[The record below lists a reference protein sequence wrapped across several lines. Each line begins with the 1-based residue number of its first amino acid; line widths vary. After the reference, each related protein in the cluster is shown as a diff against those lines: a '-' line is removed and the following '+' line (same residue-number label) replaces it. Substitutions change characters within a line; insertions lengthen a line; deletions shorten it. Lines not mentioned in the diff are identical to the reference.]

1 MISMIKKFWDD
12 VLGSYWFV
20 PALMAVASI
29 ALALYLTQSQW
40 VLDLS
45 LLDSFSWL
53 YKSTPEAARQV
64 LATIAGSM
72 ITVASVTFSIT
83 IASVAY
89 AASQFG
95 PRLLTNFM
103 YDRGNQLTLGTF
115 IATFLYSLMVL
126 RTLTGSDAS
135 ASDAFV
141 PHIAVTLA
149 VILGVA
155 SIGVLIYFI
164 HHVPSSIHASNV
176 ICDVGSQLL
185 EKVNTLYPESDSE
198 LELEAIADL
207 RDAGE
212 FESLIPTGFD
222 GAREVRAQCDGFVQF
237 VDNAVLVELAESLGT
252 VVVLSGRPG
261 DFVHADKCLGWILDS
276 SRVGDA
282 EVVQFRSAF
291 LLGPKRTA
299 AQDVMFLSRELT
311 EIAARAL
318 SPGVNDP
325 FTAMSCMDWLS
336 SALAV
341 MAVRKAREAHRG
353 SSGDTIR
360 LITNPVSA
368 VYFVRDNLDMM
379 RVYAATD
386 RNAALYFQVILGRL
400 MLLRLSTEMRQV
412 LSDQSKK
419 LLVNAGESLCAPEM
433 EELESRYNTLLNLSE
448 DTASTDKIYLEC
460 EWLGGCAPGGVSV
473 LLSER
478 RQNLQ

>member
-1 MISMIKKFWDD
+1 MISMLKKCWDD
-12 VLGSYWFV
+12 VRGSYWFV

-45 LLDSFSWL
+45 FLSSFSWL

-64 LATIAGSM
+64 LSTIAGSM

-135 ASDAFV
+135 PSDAFV

-149 VILGVA
+149 VMLGVA

-176 ICDVGSQLL
+176 ISDVGSQLL
-185 EKVNTLYPESDSE
+185 QKVNTLYPESDSDS
-198 LELEAIADL
+198 ELEAIADL

-212 FESLIPTGFD
+212 LDGSIPDGFD
-222 GAREVRAQCDGFVQF
+222 AASEVRAQCDGFVQF
-237 VDNAVLVELAESLGT
+237 VDNGVLVELAEALNT
-252 VVVLSGRPG
+252 VVVLSVRPG
-261 DFVHADKCLGWILDS
+261 DFVHAEKCLGWIVDS
-276 SRVGDA
+276 SSIGDA
-282 EVVQFRSAF
+282 EVRQFRSAF
-291 LLGPKRTA
+291 LIGPKRTA

-325 FTAMSCMDWLS
+325 FTAMSCMDWLC

-341 MAVRKAREAHRG
+341 MAQRKTREAHRG
-353 SSGDTIR
+353 SQGDKVR

-368 VYFVRDNLDMM
+368 VYFVRHNLDMM

-386 RNAALYFQVILGRL
+386 RNAALYFQVVLGRL
-400 MLLRLSTEMRQV
+400 LLLRLPAEIRQV
-412 LSDQSKK
+412 LFDQSKK
-419 LLVNAGESLCAPEM
+419 LLANAAESLCAPEV
-433 EELESRYNTLLNLSE
+433 ETLESRYNTLLNMSE
-448 DTASTDKIYLEC
+448 STASTDKLYLEC
-460 EWLGGCAPGGVSV
+460 EWLGGCAPEGVSV
-473 LLSER
+473 LLSGR